1 MKCYVKDYP
10 RPQFV
15 RKNWENLNGTWD
27 FAFDDG
33 NVGEEEKWYCDFPV
47 QRTICVPFSYET
59 AASGIGD
66 ESCHENVWYHRT
78 ICVDAEKV
86 KDNRYILH
94 FEGSDYVTK
103 VWVNGQFAG
112 SHKGGYT
119 RFSFDI
125 TDLVHDGHNS
135 LTVKVEDSL
144 DPQQPRG
151 KQRWQD
157 HNYACWYVQTTGIW
171 KTVWSEYVPEYSIS
185 RVKMTPD
192 LEAFVLKLEFDVD
205 APACAMNGE
214 LLLETVITYQ
224 DSLVSRSFTAVTA
237 SRVTATADMTLMGD
251 EGHYYNGPVWTPA
264 KPNLYDVQLR
274 LVRNGKVLDEVGSY
288 AAMRDIRIDGQ
299 NILLNGM
306 RIYQKLILAQGYWK
320 DSHLTPPDEEA
331 LVRDV
336 DIIREMGYNG
346 LRIHQKNED
355 ERFLYWCDVKGM
367 LVWCEAPSA
376 FMFSDNATDSFLRE
390 WLDIVRQNY
399 NHPCIITWTPINESW
414 GIDKVKTCVPQQ
426 HFTEAVYH
434 ATKMIDPYRPVIV
447 NDGWVHTV
455 SDIITLH
462 EYEPNAVRFQGRF
475 ADQNKALNNAVYTDK
490 RDPAFADG
498 YTYRGQPVLI
508 SEFGG
513 IALNNSQE
521 GWGYGE
527 KASDKDA
534 LIARFDDIVSAV
546 KALPYVCGYCYTQLT
561 DVQQEINGL
570 LDIDRN
576 YKIDPEV
583 VKEINQRQVKPLEK

>member
-15 RKNWENLNGTWD
+15 RKNWENLNGIWD
-27 FAFDDG
+27 FSFDDS
-33 NVGEEEKWYCDFPV
+33 NAGEGEKWYCDFPA

-66 ESCHENVWYHRT
+66 ETCHENVWYHRT
-78 ICVDAEKV
+78 ICVDAV
-86 KDNRYILH
+86 KLKGNRYILH
-94 FEGSDYVTK
+94 FESSDYVTK

-112 SHKGGYT
+112 SHTGGYT

-125 TDLVHDGHNS
+125 TDLVRDGQND
-135 LTVKVEDSL
+135 LTVKVEDSF

-171 KTVWSEYVPEYSIS
+171 KTVWSEYVPQCSLAS
-185 RVKMTPD
+185 VKMTPD
-192 LEAFVLKLEFDVD
+192 MEKFVLKLEYDVVEPKAGMD
-205 APACAMNGE
+205 GN
-214 LLLETVITYQ
+214 LFVETVVSFADT
-224 DSLVSRSFTAVTA
+224 LVSRSFTAVTA
-237 SRVTATADMTLMGD
+237 PHVTATVDMKLMGD
-251 EGHYYNGPVWTPA
+251 TGHYYDGPVWTPA
-264 KPNLYDVQLR
+264 TPNLYDVQFR
-274 LVRNGKVLDEVGSY
+274 LVRDGQILDEVGSY

-320 DSHLTPPDEEA
+320 DTHLTPPDEEA
-331 LVRDV
+331 LIRDA
-336 DIIREMGYNG
+336 DIVREMGYNG

-355 ERFLYWCDVKGM
+355 ERFLYWCDVKGL

-376 FMFSDNATDSFLRE
+376 FMFSDYATGEF
-390 WLDIVRQNY
+390 VRQWVQQVKQNY
-399 NHPCIITWTPINESW
+399 NHPCIITWTPVNESW
-414 GIDKVKTCVPQQ
+414 GVDKVKTCRPQQ

-447 NDGWVHTV
+447 NDGWVHTI

-462 EYEPNAVRFQGRF
+462 EYESNAAHFLKRF
-475 ADQNKALNNAVYTDK
+475 ADPKRVLDNKVYTDK
-490 RDPAFADG
+490 RDAGFADS
-498 YTYRGQPVLI
+498 YSYQGQPVQI

-513 IALNNSQE
+513 IALSNSQS

-527 KASDKDA
+527 MAQDQASF
-534 LIARFDDIVSAV
+534 IRRFDDIVSTV
-546 KALPYVCGYCYTQLT
+546 KALDYVCGYCYTQMT

-576 YKIDPEV
+576 YKIDP
-583 VKEINQRQVKPLEK
+583 KIIKQINDKRV